1 MAGVQRNQ
9 LPSVHDEDFVNAVEE
24 DVQCSIC
31 HLPLREPVQ
40 TRCGHR
46 FCKECLEEH
55 FTRQEVQDQ
64 NQDVFPDKAT
74 ERKIISFAI
83 KCPRKGCEWT
93 GELSNKEERE
103 ITQTTFDVISPVPS
117 SVEETITPRYLE
129 DSGLELELSPQVSYV
144 PVKSS
149 DFEGKDDF
157 MDYSGIIVGESK
169 VMPDESSPPRDAATL
184 RASSRQRF
192 RSDSKPS
199 SEPSSSRVESPVPVE
214 DTGGIVEIPRG
225 IVQKRV
231 ALFNR
236 GEIDALNEKIG
247 FLGRQPKTEATELE
261 TQSLLERKDR
271 EMKILNEDVPFLEQ
285 ELAEVEQ
292 ERNEMQTR
300 LAKATQERNSLEN
313 QVAELQELVRYQEEF
328 YSFRIKE
335 LVDDAEMPISTLK
348 AKISLLKRACKEKD
362 ELVDKLCEEIRELRH
377 FIATSALDDMSKIR
391 SYGYSPENFVEL
403 SAQWEQERK
412 ITKRDP
418 ESFEPSP
425 PGQKAKRFVA
435 LFDYDP
441 YKSPACEHPE
451 LELKLK
457 EGNFLTVFGD
467 MDING
472 CFEADVNGVRGLV
485 PSLYMTEVE
494 DDNDSDLALEEHLS
508 RST

>member
-1 MAGVQRNQ
+1 MLNMSFAAKGACSNEMWPQILQRM
-9 LPSVHDEDFVNAVEE
+9 PRGTFH
-24 DVQCSIC
+24 
-31 HLPLREPVQ
+31 
-40 TRCGHR
+40 
-46 FCKECLEEH
+46 K
-55 FTRQEVQDQ
+55 
-64 NQDVFPDKAT
+64 DVFPDKAT

-247 FLGRQPKTEATELE
+247 FLGRQPK
-261 TQSLLERKDR
+261 LERKDR

-285 ELAEVEQ
+285 ENQKKERELLTKLAEVEQ

-335 LVDDAEMPISTLK
+335 VQ
-348 AKISLLKRACKEKD
+348 
-362 ELVDKLCEEIRELRH
+362 V
-377 FIATSALDDMSKIR
+377 
-391 SYGYSPENFVEL
+391 
-403 SAQWEQERK
+403 
-412 ITKRDP
+412 
-418 ESFEPSP
+418 
-425 PGQKAKRFVA
+425 
-435 LFDYDP
+435 
-441 YKSPACEHPE
+441 
-451 LELKLK
+451 
-457 EGNFLTVFGD
+457 
-467 MDING
+467 
-472 CFEADVNGVRGLV
+472 
-485 PSLYMTEVE
+485 
-494 DDNDSDLALEEHLS
+494 
-508 RST
+508 

>member
-1 MAGVQRNQ
+1 M
-9 LPSVHDEDFVNAVEE
+9 
-24 DVQCSIC
+24 
-31 HLPLREPVQ
+31 
-40 TRCGHR
+40 
-46 FCKECLEEH
+46 LE
-55 FTRQEVQDQ
+55 
-64 NQDVFPDKAT
+64 
-74 ERKIISFAI
+74 
-83 KCPRKGCEWT
+83 
-93 GELSNKEERE
+93 
-103 ITQTTFDVISPVPS
+103 
-117 SVEETITPRYLE
+117 
-129 DSGLELELSPQVSYV
+129 
-144 PVKSS
+144 
-149 DFEGKDDF
+149 
-157 MDYSGIIVGESK
+157 
-169 VMPDESSPPRDAATL
+169 
-184 RASSRQRF
+184 
-192 RSDSKPS
+192 
-199 SEPSSSRVESPVPVE
+199 SEPSELGGMYLEQEPAHSSVRRPTGLGSTKPLDLTTKAPPQVPPKPKRILLKKRQPGPLNQQMVVYAPPPLTPQLSRDE
-214 DTGGIVEIPRG
+214 KDGVIPPRG
-225 IVQKRV
+225 IVQERI

-247 FLGRQPKTEATELE
+247 FLGRQLK
-261 TQSLLERKDR
+261 LERKDR

-328 YSFRIKE
+328 YSFRIE
-335 LVDDAEMPISTLK
+335 EPVDDAEMPMSTLK

-403 SAQWEQERK
+403 SAQREQER
-412 ITKRDP
+412 DP
-418 ESFEPSP
+418 EDSVEESL
-425 PGQKAKRFVA
+425 QSSR
-435 LFDYDP
+435 LSLHLRFDYDP

-472 CFEADVNGVRGLV
+472 YFEADVNGVRGLV

-508 RST
+508 SKQYYHTLFLTSDLEQFLMAAWQAIFDRLKKRAFIWYQIKISTVLETNWPGVYLPPAFWVFLLVRK